1 MGYLDNIASKVN
13 NLSAKESFNLL
24 EIPIDKL
31 IPSKDNF
38 YGIREIEELAELI
51 KQTGLLHN
59 LVVRKLDS
67 GMYEILSGERR
78 FRALKLLNYSK
89 VPCQVINNLNDL
101 DSELL
106 LIIANSS
113 ARELTSE
120 EKFKQI
126 NRLDEIYKLKKKNGE
141 KLPKGKTR
149 DIIGKDLGISGSQV
163 AKYQAVNNK
172 LTEKAKEQLAKNNI
186 NFEQAKILSKLS
198 PEEQDAKIEE
208 VKDKEP
214 EEVDILIKG
223 IEQHIDSIESTEEVE
238 ITDEDEQRVLMFKH
252 GIGDMK
258 SRIKVY
264 NHFVSND
271 NSCSNEFLKEVF
283 GTSGSIRGK
292 DSKGIGYSDNYMEN
306 GIEIE
311 KSGIKRFMPW
321 EYIETELSL
330 LIRDNIYINDE
341 EKLKYGINKENQIF
355 EDKTS
360 AKVTEKDA
368 EEISNDY
375 IERLKELLEFDSFP
389 KLLIYND
396 YCQTVLYTSKIEI
409 KDNIL
414 IIKLGGFGRT
424 NLVNVSIKE
433 FTKVD
438 SFPNKM
444 KPKSGYRINS
454 ECYLWFKRKEE

>member
-13 NLSAKESFNLL
+13 ALDAKEKFNLL
-24 EIPIDKL
+24 EVPIDKL
-31 IPSKDNF
+31 IPSGNNF

-89 VPCQVINNLNDL
+89 VPCQVIGDLNDL

-113 ARELTSE
+113 ARELTDSE
-120 EKFKQI
+120 KMKQI
-126 NRLDEIYKLKKKNGE
+126 NRLMEIYKEKKKKGE
-141 KLPKGKTR
+141 PVPKGKLR
-149 DIIGKDLGISGSQV
+149 DTVGKDLGISGSQV
-163 AKYQAVNNK
+163 AKYQALNNK
-172 LTEKAKEQLAKNNI
+172 LTKEVKDKLEDKTI
-186 NFEQAKILSKLS
+186 SMEQAKILSKLS
-198 PEEQDAKIEE
+198 KEEQSIKIEE
-208 VKDKEP
+208 IKDKGP

-223 IEQHIDSIESTEEVE
+223 IEQHIDPTESTEGE
-238 ITDEDEQRVLMFKH
+238 ITDEDVQRVLMFNY
-252 GIGDMK
+252 GLGDMK
-258 SRIKVY
+258 ARIKVY

-311 KSGIKRFMPW
+311 KSGMKRFMPW

-360 AKVTEKDA
+360 TKATEMDT
-368 EEISNDY
+368 EEISNDCV
-375 IERLKELLEFDSFP
+375 ERLKKLLEIDSFP
-389 KLLIYND
+389 RLLIYNN
-396 YCQTVLYTSKIEI
+396 YCQTILYTSKIEI

-438 SFPNKM
+438 NFPNKM
-444 KPKSGYRINS
+444 KPKFGYRINS